1 MEIRSIPVSPG
12 TPFSGRLEG
21 FARRVA
27 KLRAASGV
35 SARAVEF
42 AALTTGAVRGAVWD
56 EVDLAMRCGR
66 CRLRIKADLVKASE
80 DGPAPLLECRSTE
93 VTATEGEAE
102 FIRIKPDAAPD

>member
-42 AALTTGAVRGAVWD
+42 AALTTTRAGAVRGAVWD
-56 EVDLAMRCGR
+56 EVDVGNALWS
-66 CRLRIKADLVKASE
+66 IPVADK
-80 DGPAPLLECRSTE
+80 G
-93 VTATEGEAE
+93 
-102 FIRIKPDAAPD
+102 